1 MQIRE
6 LTEAEREELLRWY
19 LKGQHYAEGVR
30 LYIKYGK
37 NKSLKNQMR
46 MKETEYLR
54 LKLMQEMSVLVD
66 VALGDRD

>member
-6 LTEAEREELLRWY
+6 LTEAEREELIRWY
-19 LKGQHYAEGVR
+19 LKGQHYSEGVR

-54 LKLMQEMSVLVD
+54 LKLMQEMAVLVD